1 MFSKKAFSMQFS
13 WIFVL
18 LVGFAITLL
27 VVSAIS
33 KQKEISDENINVEVV
48 RNINSIF
55 TSAEESTGAFKII
68 NTPDMGLELRADS
81 DDLYYFINNKQVNLD
96 DTVLFAPPKISG
108 NQLFTW
114 SKEHKLPMKITNVLY
129 ITNKKVKYYFVNNSN
144 VVRQMI
150 DFLPDNLTYENLTS
164 DNEINNIVDTNYDYY
179 VIVRENTSL
188 PPEPNQLS
196 LAKKT
201 FLVSISSEGAGIYDR
216 GDVEFHKLIINNQY
230 TGWEFQGSSNFF
242 SKETLAGAI
251 FTGDFNIYNQTI
263 TKLLRK
269 SLPIYK
275 IYNYTAHKLN
285 ESSEKYVCTNNY
297 YPDAIDSINNLL
309 SAAENGVFESVGE
322 ASISLSLANKNLRR
336 YGCPLIY

>member
-27 VVSAIS
+27 VISAIS
-33 KQKEISDENINVEVV
+33 KQEEITDENINVEVV

-68 NTPDMGLELRADS
+68 NTPSMSLELRADS
-81 DDLYYFINNKQVNLD
+81 ADLYYFISNKQVNLD

-129 ITNKKVKYYFVNNSN
+129 ITNKKVKYYFVNTSN

-164 DNEINNIVDTNYDYY
+164 DNDIDNIVDTNYDYY
-179 VIVRENTSL
+179 VIVRENNSL

-201 FLVSISSEGAGIYDR
+201 FLVSVAPEGTGIYDR
-216 GDVEFHKLIINNQY
+216 GAIDFHKLIINNQN
-230 TGWEFQGSSNFF
+230 TEWEFQGSSKFF

-251 FTGDFNIYNQTI
+251 FSGDFNIYNQTLI
-263 TKLLRK
+263 KLLRK
-269 SLPIYK
+269 SVPIYK

-285 ESSEKYVCTNNY
+285 QSSEKYVCTNDY